1 MWAAS
6 FRGTNAW
13 RWPAQVAFGTN
24 VPFELPTS
32 PSNSSQVAAKAALDG
47 LYIIRTSVPPA
58 LLGAEDA
65 VRSYK
70 QLSQVEL
77 AFRSLKTIDLE
88 VRPIHH
94 GLEIRVRAHIFLCL
108 LASYVEWHM
117 REAWR
122 PLLFADEDQPAKA
135 TCDPVAPTARSEAA
149 RRKGHAKVLDDGT
162 AVHSFRTLLKELSGI
177 VRTVCRRQGPGPD
190 EPTFEILTTPNPK
203 QQRAYGLLETIAV

>member
-1 MWAAS
+1 
-6 FRGTNAW
+6 
-13 RWPAQVAFGTN
+13 
-24 VPFELPTS
+24 
-32 PSNSSQVAAKAALDG
+32 
-47 LYIIRTSVPPA
+47 
-58 LLGAEDA
+58 
-65 VRSYK
+65 
-70 QLSQVEL
+70 
-77 AFRSLKTIDLE
+77 
-88 VRPIHH
+88 
-94 GLEIRVRAHIFLCL
+94 
-108 LASYVEWHM
+108 M

-177 VRTVCRRQGPGPD
+177 VRTVCRRQRAGPD